1 MVLFGAVT
9 ILHSHK
15 SSRNKPAKK
24 QPYAQKGAYPCPC
37 KPAHVA
43 VFHYLNTQYV
53 FFKYALKQMF
63 PKLCP
68 IRRAQISRRNV
79 EYGPAPG
86 LSFPAQAVCGPG
98 IGHDD
103 RCRKFRVGVQ
113 LQAVFNHMAVLIIP
127 SGAAGAD
134 DKTAMGNPGMVTHQF
149 FLADEMHRGVIIGKI
164 VRHGDDC
171 FLDGL

>member
-53 FFKYALKQMF
+53 FFKYAL
-63 PKLCP
+63 
-68 IRRAQISRRNV
+68 
-79 EYGPAPG
+79 EE
-86 LSFPAQAVCGPG
+86 
-98 IGHDD
+98 
-103 RCRKFRVGVQ
+103 VGY
-113 LQAVFNHMAVLIIP
+113 I
-127 SGAAGAD
+127 AG
-134 DKTAMGNPGMVTHQF
+134 F
-149 FLADEMHRGVIIGKI
+149 FFYWKK
-164 VRHGDDC
+164 
-171 FLDGL
+171 